1 MKNKKAKSNKAKNK
15 NEKLPPFVNEPPTD
29 FNDPANCRAMERA
42 LQKVSAKLGGNYPA
56 IIAGEKI
63 WRDEKII
70 SVNPCNYRQV
80 IATFPKN
87 TLDDVNAAI
96 EAASEA
102 FEHWQYTPVKW
113 RSKLLLKAAEKIRR
127 RKHEFSA
134 AMVFEVGKNWVEAD
148 MDTAE
153 AIDFLEFYARS
164 VLRLADEQPVTPTP
178 KWVGKEKNEMVYI
191 PLGVGVILPPWN
203 FPLAI
208 LAGMTTA
215 ALVTGN
221 TVVLK
226 PSPDAPFIAHMFYE
240 VMEEVGIPKGVLN
253 VIHGGA
259 DVGEALVAHPKTR
272 FISFTG
278 SKAAGLRINEVAAKT
293 QEGQKWIKR
302 VIAEMGGKDAIIV
315 DREADLEAAVTGVVV
330 SAFGFS
336 GQKCSACSRAII
348 DAKVYDKFLDLL
360 VKKVEDL
367 KVGDAESNAP
377 VTAVSSERAFEKI
390 KSYIE
395 IGKNEARLLTGG
407 TCDKSK
413 GFFIAPTV
421 FADVAPTARIAQE
434 EIFGPVLSCIK
445 AKDFDEALKIAN
457 GTEYG
462 LTGSVY
468 TKNPKK
474 LERAEREFYVGNLY
488 LNRKCTGA
496 LVGVHPFGG
505 FNLSGTCSKTGSN
518 DYLLLFV
525 QGKSIAK
532 RVG

>member
-1 MKNKKAKSNKAKNK
+1 MKTKKSTKEKRKNS
-15 NEKLPPFVNEPPTD
+15 KLPPFVNEPPTD
-29 FNDPANCRAMERA
+29 FDKPVNRRAMERA
-42 LQKVSAKLGGNYPA
+42 LEKVRAQLGRNYPA
-56 IIAGEKI
+56 MIAGKKV

-80 IATFPKN
+80 VAAFAKSNIE
-87 TLDDVNAAI
+87 DVHAAI
-96 EAASEA
+96 EAAAEA
-102 FEHWQYTPVKW
+102 FEHWKYTPIKW
-113 RSKLLLKAAEKIRR
+113 RSKLLLKAADKIRR

-153 AIDFLEFYARS
+153 AIDFMEYYARS
-164 VLRLADEQPVTPTP
+164 VLRIAKDQPVTPAP
-178 KWVGKEKNEMVYI
+178 KWLGKEKNKMIYI
-191 PLGVGVILPPWN
+191 PLGVGVVLPPWN

-208 LAGMTTA
+208 LCGMTTA

-221 TVVLK
+221 SVVLK
-226 PSPDAPFIAHMFYE
+226 PSPDAPLMAHMFYE
-240 VMEEVGIPKGVLN
+240 VMEEIGLPKGVLN
-253 VIHGGA
+253 LLHGGA

-278 SKAAGLRINEVAAKT
+278 SKAVGLRINEVAAKI

-302 VIAEMGGKDAIIV
+302 VVAEMGGKDAIIV
-315 DREADLEAAVTGVVV
+315 DRDADLEAAVAGVVT

-360 VKKVEDL
+360 VKKVETL
-367 KVGDAESNAP
+367 KMGDAESNAP
-377 VTAVSSERAFEKI
+377 ITAVSSERAFEKI
-390 KSYIE
+390 KTYID
-395 IGKNEARLLTGG
+395 IGKREGRLIAGG

-413 GFFIAPTV
+413 GYFIAPTV
-421 FADVAPTARIAQE
+421 FADVTPHARIAQE
-434 EIFGPVLSCIK
+434 EIFGPVLACIK

-457 GTEYG
+457 DTEYG

-468 TKNPKK
+468 TRNAKK
-474 LERAEREFYVGNLY
+474 LERAEREFFVGNLY

-505 FNLSGTCSKTGSN
+505 FNLSGTCSKTGSE

-525 QGKSIAK
+525 QGKSIAE
-532 RVG
+532 RHE